1 MVSRY
6 KLHNGL
12 TVVTVPQSSTETVT
26 VMLLVP
32 VGSRHENPSNN
43 GISHFLEHLMFKGTE
58 KRPSTLE
65 LTKQL
70 DAVGAAY
77 NAFTGKDTTSYFI
90 KVAADHLELALDLFS
105 DMVFH
110 SLFDPNEIDRERGVI
125 IEELNMYQDN
135 PLMHVDTLLEMS
147 IFDKRHPLGYDIG
160 GEKKNIK
167 RLPRQS
173 FMDYKRKHY
182 APAAMHLVVAGKI
195 DRRARAWVK
204 QYFADYDKGHTAASF
219 RPFRQ
224 YQTKPQ
230 FLHEYKD
237 TQQTQLSIGFPGMS
251 YKQPQELATLA
262 LLSTI
267 LGGNMSSR
275 LFISI
280 RERQGL
286 CYVIHSDVTPYLD
299 TGVFMIQAGLDNKR
313 IIPAVEAI
321 MKELRLIKTDLVT
334 VEELNNA
341 KDCIKGQTA
350 IKLEDSAAL
359 AGYYGQQS
367 VLLGTITSPQE
378 KLRRIERVT
387 RADIRRLAKRVL
399 HLEKVNIASIG
410 PQRSLQHLRSHLAL

>member
-12 TVVTVPQSSTETVT
+12 TVVTVPQTSTETVT

-43 GISHFLEHLMFKGTE
+43 GISHFLEHLMFKGTT

-110 SLFDPNEIDRERGVI
+110 SLFDASEIDRERGVI

-147 IFDKRHPLGYDIG
+147 IFQKKHPLGYDIG

-167 RLPRQS
+167 QLPRTA
-173 FMDYKRKHY
+173 FIEYKRKHY
-182 APAAMHLVVAGKI
+182 SPAAMHLVLAGKI
-195 DRRARAWVK
+195 DRRARHWVK
-204 QYFADYDKGHTAASF
+204 NYFASYERGQKAAAF
-219 RPFRQ
+219 KHFKP

-230 FLHEYKD
+230 FLHKYKD
-237 TQQTQLSIGFPGMS
+237 TKQTQLTIGFPGIS
-251 YKQPQELATLA
+251 FNQPKDLATLSV
-262 LLSTI
+262 LSTI

-299 TGVFMIQAGLDNKR
+299 TGVFMIQAGLDNTR
-313 IIPAVEAI
+313 ITPAVEAI
-321 MKELRLIKTDLVT
+321 MKELRLMKAELVT
-334 VEELNNA
+334 EEELKNA
-341 KDCIKGQTA
+341 IDCIKGQTA
-350 IKLEDSAAL
+350 LKLEDSAAL
-359 AGYYGQQS
+359 AGYYGHQS
-367 VLLGTITSPQE
+367 VLLGKIASPQE

-387 RADIRRLAKRVL
+387 REDIRRLAKRL
-399 HLEKVNIASIG
+399 LELRKVNIASIG

>member
-6 KLHNGL
+6 NLANGL
-12 TVVTVPQSSTETVT
+12 TVVTVPQTSTATVT

-32 VGSRHENPSNN
+32 VGSRHEQPNNN
-43 GISHFLEHLMFKGTE
+43 GISHFLEHLMFKGTT

-110 SLFDPNEIDRERGVI
+110 SLFDPKEIDRERGVI
-125 IEELNMYQDN
+125 IEELNMYKDN
-135 PLMHVDTLLEMS
+135 PMMHVETLLEMS
-147 IFDKRHPLGYDIG
+147 IFHKQHPLGYDIG
-160 GEKKNIK
+160 GQKRNIK
-167 RLPRQS
+167 QLPRAT
-173 FMDYKRKHY
+173 FMAYKKKHY
-182 APAAMHLVVAGKI
+182 APAAMHLVLSGKL
-195 DRRARAWVK
+195 DARARRWVQ
-204 QYFADYDKGHTAASF
+204 QYFGSYEHGQKAASF
-219 RPFRQ
+219 KHFRS
-224 YQTKPQ
+224 YQRRPQ

-237 TQQTQLSIGFPGMS
+237 TQQTQLTIGFPAVS
-251 YKQPQELATLA
+251 LRRPQDLATLSV
-262 LLSTI
+262 LSTI

-286 CYVIHSDVTPYLD
+286 CYVIHSDVSAYLD

-313 IIPAVEAI
+313 IAAAVMAI
-321 MKELRLIKTDLVT
+321 MKELRLLKAELVSA
-334 VEELNNA
+334 EELKNA

-350 IKLEDSAAL
+350 LKLEDSAAL

-367 VLLGTITSPQE
+367 VLLHTITSPQD
-378 KLRRIERVT
+378 KLRRIARVT
-387 RADIRRLAKRVL
+387 REDIRRLAQRVL
-399 HLEKVNIASIG
+399 HLDKINVASIG
-410 PQRSLQHLRSHLAL
+410 PQRSLTKLRSHLAL